1 MKDIRNTVAK
11 ILEIEAAYAKAQQ
24 SEDYQIIDGLIK
36 SAVLDHIGDREGL
49 YYNGFYVENG
59 KFYGNIADCRPYYE
73 AGQDYAIP
81 VDVNKVNMSQGDG
94 WKLITADT
102 EYEDEDERLEAI
114 AHQEYCEYHAEKRAE
129 EEAEEYARQ
138 ETLLGQCPDIPYE

>member
-11 ILEIEAAYAKAQQ
+11 VLETEATYAKAQQ

-36 SAVLDHIGDREGL
+36 SAVLDHIGDNDR
-49 YYNGFYVENG
+49 YYYSGWYVENG
-59 KFYGNIADCRPYYE
+59 KFYGRISKCYQGYWDEEPDSSIE
-73 AGQDYAIP
+73 
-81 VDVNKVNMSQGDG
+81 VDVTKVNASQGDG

-114 AHQEYCEYHAEKRAE
+114 ARHEEALYHAEKREVEQDDYTDE
-129 EEAEEYARQ
+129 EWDRLQ
-138 ETLLGQCPDIPYE
+138 SGQQLL